1 LNQITCPGGGR
12 AGADT
17 AFLQTIV
24 GDNGVVEFEL
34 RARNGNAGQTA
45 GTLIPRNGGILNRER
60 ALPSEDCAAG
70 VGTVVSR
77 TRITIVSAL
86 PAQGKII
93 EEGAVG
99 DEDRTAI
106 VEDSPAQSAA
116 ATAVQCIGIATVS
129 STVTRMAATE
139 GAILPCTAA
148 AAKSTVAAAS
158 PAEEASPTSAATTTK
173 SSIATIAAVDCA
185 ATTAAAV
192 VPFPAVTAGHEE
204 DTTRTATTT
213 ARTWCV
219 LGIAAIAA
227 CPTAIESAETYAVT
241 VFDSSTA
248 ASTL

>member
-1 LNQITCPGGGR
+1 M
-12 AGADT
+12 
-17 AFLQTIV
+17 
-24 GDNGVVEFEL
+24 
-34 RARNGNAGQTA
+34 
-45 GTLIPRNGGILNRER
+45 
-60 ALPSEDCAAG
+60 
-70 VGTVVSR
+70 
-77 TRITIVSAL
+77 
-86 PAQGKII
+86 
-93 EEGAVG
+93 
-99 DEDRTAI
+99 
-106 VEDSPAQSAA
+106 VEDQPRPQSAA

-192 VPFPAVTAGHEE
+192 VPFPAATAGHKR
-204 DTTRTATTT
+204 TRPAPPPPPPGHG
-213 ARTWCV
+213 AS
-219 LGIAAIAA
+219 LGIPAIAA